1 MESNYLNSRGKVEN
15 DEKMIEYLISDLT
28 SITGI
33 ENLKDKQ
40 KLHYLII
47 FVIDILSLKE
57 ILPKLLVI
65 DSQFRVEEIGD
76 K

>member
-33 ENLKDKQ
+33 ENLKDNQ

-65 DSQFRVEEIGD
+65 DSQFRVEEIVD

>member
-47 FVIDILSLKE
+47 FVKDVLSLKE

>member
-1 MESNYLNSRGKVEN
+1 MESNYLNARGKVEN

-65 DSQFRVEEIGD
+65 DSQFRVEEIVD

>member
-65 DSQFRVEEIGD
+65 DSQFRVEEIVD

>member
-1 MESNYLNSRGKVEN
+1 MESNYLNTRGKVEN

>member
-1 MESNYLNSRGKVEN
+1 MESNYLNARGKVEN